1 MRKILLGIFFI
12 VLLVALFYKSPFS
25 ALVNYNIAKSMYD
38 GGKYEQSLPYFEKSL
53 FADNKGIQARYYY
66 VMALSKSKPTYSV
79 QKKLY
84 EMAINLPQDE
94 ASKVAKVQTSALRYK
109 LLDGVDN
116 NYIYNAAM
124 GNDILR
130 WDIKSFPL
138 KVYIEH
144 SSDVPEYYYPAIK
157 TALEAWSE
165 RTNFVKFD
173 LVEKSDGAN
182 ILIKFKDIPSD
193 ICSGGVCRYSVAY
206 TEPSVGKDNVLQ
218 NMSLAFYKTNPLN
231 KPFTNLEIY
240 NTAVHEIGHT
250 LGIMGHSENPK
261 DIMFAAKDGE
271 ITVYSALHSLSMRD
285 LRTLA
290 LLYRLKPTISNV
302 KDLSSENFYYA
313 PLIIGGD
320 EVRLQKKLTEYKK
333 YIQQYPN
340 IASGYINLATVY
352 ADLGDF
358 DSTLKLL
365 NQAEKLVN
373 NDDEKYLINYNKAV
387 LYFNTQEYKL
397 ATEYANRAKSIKS
410 NQGIDE
416 LISEIENLTGGK

>member
-1 MRKILLGIFFI
+1 MRKVLLGILFL
-12 VLLVALFYKSPFS
+12 VLVVALLYKSPFS
-25 ALVNYNIAKSMYD
+25 AMVNYNIAKSMFD

-53 FADNKGIQARYYY
+53 FANNKGIQARYYY

-84 EMAINLPQDE
+84 EMAIGLPQDE
-94 ASKVAKVQTSALRYK
+94 ASKVAKAQASALRYK
-109 LLDGVDN
+109 LLEGVEN

-138 KVYIEH
+138 KVYIEQAANI
-144 SSDVPEYYYPAIK
+144 PEFYLPAIK
-157 TALEAWSE
+157 TALDVWTE

-173 LVEKSDGAN
+173 LVDKAEGAD
-182 ILIKFKDIPSD
+182 ILIKFKDIPND

-206 TEPSVGKDNVLQ
+206 TEPNVGKDNVLQ
-218 NMSLAFYKTNPLN
+218 NMSLTFYKTNPLN

-261 DIMFAAKDGE
+261 DIMFAEKEGA
-271 ITVYSALHSLSMRD
+271 ISVYSAFHSLTMRD

-290 LLYRLKPTISNV
+290 LLYRLQPTISNV

-358 DSTLKLL
+358 DSTLKIL

-373 NDDEKYLINYNKAV
+373 NNDEKYLINYNKAV
-387 LYFNTQEYKL
+387 LYFNTQEYMP
-397 ATEYANRAKSIKS
+397 AMEYANKAKSIKN

-416 LISEIENLTGGK
+416 LISEIEKLTGGK

>member
-1 MRKILLGIFFI
+1 MRKVLLGILFL
-12 VLLVALFYKSPFS
+12 VLVAALLYKSPFS
-25 ALVNYNIAKSMYD
+25 ALFNYNRAKALYD
-38 GGKYEQSLPYFEKSL
+38 GGKYEQALPYFEKSL
-53 FADNKGIQARYYY
+53 FSDNKGIQARYYY

-84 EMAINLPQDE
+84 EMAVGLPQDE
-94 ASKVAKVQTSALRYK
+94 AAKVAKAQASALRYK
-109 LLDGVDN
+109 LLEGVDN

-138 KVYIEH
+138 KVYIERV
-144 SSDVPEYYYPAIK
+144 SDVPDYYCPAIK

-173 LVEKSDGAN
+173 LVETPDGAD
-182 ILIKFKDIPSD
+182 ILIKFKDIPSN
-193 ICSGGVCRYSVAY
+193 ICTGGVCRYSVAY
-206 TEPSVGKDNVLQ
+206 TEPNVGKENVLQ
-218 NMSLAFYKTNPLN
+218 NMSLTFYKTNPLN

-250 LGIMGHSENPK
+250 LGIMGHSENPS
-261 DIMFAAKDGE
+261 DIMFATKDGE
-271 ITVYSALHSLSMRD
+271 ASVYRAYNSLSMRD

-320 EVRLQKKLTEYKK
+320 EVRLQKKLTEYKR

-365 NQAEKLVN
+365 NQAEKLVK

-387 LYFNTQEYKL
+387 LHFNTQEYSL
-397 ATEYANRAKSIKS
+397 ALEYANRAKSIKS
-410 NQGIDE
+410 NQGVDE
-416 LISEIENLTGGK
+416 LISEIEKLTK